1 MSVEVDKILSDNQSG
16 SVTLT
21 QNTLLLYR
29 EFLNEKSMAGL
40 KLDEIFDQFQD
51 LSKKI
56 LKKQPNMVLL
66 RKSTNNILIYFKRLV
81 KSEKQVDQIIKAVE
95 KKIISIEQDIE
106 ARVKKIANT
115 GSKIIAPTNKIMTIS
130 NSTLVKKILDTA
142 HNQRRKFEVYCC
154 KSHPPDEGVNL
165 AETLDKSGIK
175 TTLISDSQMGV
186 FMQGMNLVLIGAD
199 RIYDN
204 GFVNKAGTLALCL
217 IAKYFNIP
225 VYLAADT
232 SKILLES
239 ERIIKLVSHNKVE
252 VYGGNRKKLSVE
264 NVYYEKIPIE
274 LIHKVICEDSVFDT
288 VDFINWYLKE

>member
-1 MSVEVDKILSDNQSG
+1 MSVEVDKILNDNQSG

>member
-1 MSVEVDKILSDNQSG
+1 MSVEVDKILNDNQSG

-115 GSKIIAPTNKIMTIS
+115 GSKIIAPNK
-130 NSTLVKKILDTA
+130 
-142 HNQRRKFEVYCC
+142 
-154 KSHPPDEGVNL
+154 
-165 AETLDKSGIK
+165 
-175 TTLISDSQMGV
+175 
-186 FMQGMNLVLIGAD
+186 
-199 RIYDN
+199 
-204 GFVNKAGTLALCL
+204 
-217 IAKYFNIP
+217 
-225 VYLAADT
+225 
-232 SKILLES
+232 
-239 ERIIKLVSHNKVE
+239 
-252 VYGGNRKKLSVE
+252 
-264 NVYYEKIPIE
+264 
-274 LIHKVICEDSVFDT
+274 
-288 VDFINWYLKE
+288 

>member
-1 MSVEVDKILSDNQSG
+1 MSVEVDKILNDNQSG

-199 RIYDN
+199 RIYDD

>member
-1 MSVEVDKILSDNQSG
+1 MSVEVDKILNDNQSG

-217 IAKYFNIP
+217 TAKYFNIP